1 MKYIVVAYINSD
13 EAISTLEG
21 AMSYLKFEIIE
32 SNINYRAFSGMYK
45 EGVDM
50 FVEKLNI
57 HLKDVDF
64 DVEDSI
70 FFTYPRFSVTK
81 RPDIGMIVI
90 KRKGNNHL
98 RKPYR

>member
-1 MKYIVVAYINSD
+1 MKYIVVAYLNTDDVIT
-13 EAISTLEG
+13 TLEG

-32 SNINYRAFSGMYK
+32 SNIKYRAFSGMYN
-45 EGVDM
+45 EGIDM

-57 HLKDVDF
+57 HLNDVDF

-90 KRKGNNHL
+90 KRKGNKHL
-98 RKPYR
+98 RKPFR